1 MRTTSFEKGAQDA
14 LAYFGL
20 KTAAGIT
27 PSVGIPGTPFGVSYK
42 SDTPVRLP
50 GMSRFVDPD
59 VLERANDA
67 YDVGLDSPSFEN
79 LEADQGSIKHPLTGA
94 LVGLALRHFLAPE
107 SGNAGKALAG
117 ALGAGLGS
125 LYHRGTEHT
134 RRAHGREAMTG
145 VDLER
150 AKLFRDQQSAYR
162 QEAPPRQPGAI
173 QGQPSATANE
183 STPLA
188 LNPGQG
194 I

>member
-20 KTAAGIT
+20 RKTAAGIT

-94 LVGLALRHFLAPE
+94 LVGLALRHFLAPD
-107 SGNAGKALAG
+107 SGSAGKALAG

-150 AKLFRDQQSAYR
+150 AKLFREQQAA
-162 QEAPPRQPGAI
+162 QRQPGAI
-173 QGQPSATANE
+173 QGQPSTTANE